1 MYPNAPTAHAR
12 LSGACM
18 KDSIMALTLEKT
30 ALGYKVKG
38 PETEGPNV
46 ARVGVE
52 EIDGKLRFYVS
63 TKSAWLSP
71 ERAECMAGRLNDCVK
86 AIGVL
91 VGKTDLDLLH
101 ESHLSAASA
110 SGVTK

>member
-1 MYPNAPTAHAR
+1 
-12 LSGACM
+12 
-18 KDSIMALTLEKT
+18 MALTLEKT

-38 PETEGPNV
+38 PEAEGPNV

-71 ERAECMAGRLNDCVK
+71 DRAAKMTTRITECVVALE
-86 AIGVL
+86 IL
-91 VGKTDLDLLH
+91 VGETDTDLLH

-110 SGVTK
+110 SEVAK